1 MVQNLY
7 VACYIVVFIV
17 YKHLNHLW
25 SLMDLVPVQYVV
37 NSVLR
42 VTVTVNLKTQQKG
55 ARSKGIKH
63 KLDVCI

>member
-1 MVQNLY
+1 
-7 VACYIVVFIV
+7 
-17 YKHLNHLW
+17 
-25 SLMDLVPVQYVV
+25 MDLVPVQYVV